1 MKLDDAL
8 SQISEIRQQ
17 MAASSVFRGYRPL
30 TTAITAGIAA
40 VAASLQAWLV
50 QDPVTHWKG
59 YLFVWLGAAV
69 LGIAIVGAEMLLRT
83 VRSESTLQRQT
94 TFHAVDQ
101 FVPCLVAGATCTY
114 VIVAHTSALAL
125 LPGLWMVLFSLGV
138 FASRRFLP
146 RGAFTVAGYY
156 LLAGLFCLSL
166 PPERALAPWTMGLV
180 FGAGQLGA
188 AAVLYWFLERQHG
201 RRE

>member
-8 SQISEIRQQ
+8 TQISEIRQQ

-30 TTAITAGIAA
+30 TTAITAGVAA
-40 VAASLQAWLV
+40 VAASLQAWLIPDSTLHF
-50 QDPVTHWKG
+50 QT
-59 YLFVWLGAAV
+59 YLFIWLGAAV
-69 LGIAIVGAEMLLRT
+69 LGIVVVGVEMMIRT
-83 VRSESTLQRQT
+83 SRSGSELQRQT
-94 TFHAVDQ
+94 TLHAVDQ
-101 FVPCLVAGATCTY
+101 FVPSLIAGATCTY
-114 VIVAHTSALAL
+114 VIVEHTDAWHL

-146 RGAFTVAGYY
+146 RGAFAVAGYY
-156 LLAGLFCLSL
+156 LLAGLYCLSL
-166 PPERALAPWTMGLV
+166 PAGRALAPWTMGVV

-188 AAVLYWFLERQHG
+188 AAVLHWFLERQHG

>member
-30 TTAITAGIAA
+30 TTAVTAAIAG

-50 QDPVTHWKG
+50 QDPATHWRS

-69 LGIAIVGAEMLLRT
+69 VGIVIVGAEML
-83 VRSESTLQRQT
+83 VRSARSGSALQRQT

-101 FVPCLVAGATCTY
+101 FVPSLIAGATSTY
-114 VIVAHTSALAL
+114 VIVAHTNALAL
-125 LPGLWMVLFSLGV
+125 LPGLWMILFSLGV

-146 RGAFTVAGYY
+146 RGAFAIAGYY
-156 LLAGLFCLSL
+156 LLAGLYCLSL
-166 PPERALAPWTMGLV
+166 PAERALSPWTMGVV
-180 FGAGQLGA
+180 FGAGQLCA
-188 AAVLYWFLERQHG
+188 AAVLHWFLERQHG